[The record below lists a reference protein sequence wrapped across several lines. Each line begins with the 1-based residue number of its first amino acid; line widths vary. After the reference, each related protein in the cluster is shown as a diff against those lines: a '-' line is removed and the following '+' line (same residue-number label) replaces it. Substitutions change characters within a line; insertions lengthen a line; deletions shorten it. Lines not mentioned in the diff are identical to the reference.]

1 MSILQRDL
9 RDRLLEVDGEYQ
21 RLVHEHF
28 QYEAE
33 LERLSKSPYHS
44 SEDLQQEIELKKRKL
59 RIKDRMEQIAMM
71 RVRTQNAQ

>member
-1 MSILQRDL
+1 MSVLQRDL
-9 RDRLLEVDGEYQ
+9 RDQLLEVDGEYQ
-21 RLVHEHF
+21 RLAHEHL

-44 SEDLQQEIELKKRKL
+44 SEDLLQEIELKKRKL

-71 RVRTQNAQ
+71 RARGHGGP

>member
-1 MSILQRDL
+1 VSILQRDL

>member
-21 RLVHEHF
+21 RLAHEHF

-44 SEDLQQEIELKKRKL
+44 SEDLQQEVELKKRKL

-71 RVRTQNAQ
+71 RARTQNAQ